1 MGLQLSYDLLTA
13 IQNRA
18 SLALK
23 EWTVP
28 ALDPGSPSLLL
39 KALNQADTAA
49 PDLDLFDVSPLLD
62 RLDLGGLVGEGDTT
76 PDVRQWV
83 TGAIGNLGGLQGVAH
98 QVLSGNPTAIVRG
111 LIDRVRTGGGARA
124 ARLPDVV
131 GGILRRQLGVGISFV
146 TTLTNLATAE
156 LPEQVVGGWKSYFF
170 GESGFQTV
178 DGIEIIAPGHSGV
191 LASLTPASVASAAA
205 LDPDGFK
212 QGLRGLRGLLNER
225 SGEQYVRDL
234 IRIVVEVGGDLR
246 YQLPARRGEL
256 MDLVR
261 DQDKATRWFK
271 GAASMAESLVTSAV
285 EEALLGV
292 AQFQTNPMLA
302 ASAATYAGTTAR
314 KATQHAFLS
323 HIPIPMR

>member
-28 ALDPGSPSLLL
+28 TRDPGSPSLLL
-39 KALNQADTAA
+39 NALNRADTAA
-49 PDLDLFDVSPLLD
+49 PELDLFDVSPLLD

-98 QVLSGNPTAIVRG
+98 QVLSGNPTTIVRG
-111 LIDRVRTGGGARA
+111 LIDRVRTGGAAGE

-146 TTLTNLATAE
+146 TTLTNLETAE

-170 GESGFQTV
+170 GENGFQTV
-178 DGIEIIAPGHSGV
+178 DGIEIIAPGHSGL
-191 LASLTPASVASAAA
+191 LASLTPASVASVA
-205 LDPDGFK
+205 LDPAGFK
-212 QGLRGLRGLLNER
+212 QGLRG
-225 SGEQYVRDL
+225 
-234 IRIVVEVGGDLR
+234 IVVEVGGDLR
-246 YQLPARRGEL
+246 YQLPARRDEL

-302 ASAATYAGTTAR
+302 ASAATYAGTAAR

-323 HIPIPMR
+323 HIPIPVR

>member
-28 ALDPGSPSLLL
+28 SRDPGSPSLLL
-39 KALNQADTAA
+39 DALNREDTAA
-49 PDLDLFDVSPLLD
+49 PELDLFDASPLLD

-76 PDVRQWV
+76 PDVRQWL
-83 TGAIGNLGGLQGVAH
+83 TGAIGNLGGLHGVAH

-111 LIDRVRTGGGARA
+111 LVDRLRTGGSAGGG
-124 ARLPDVV
+124 RLPDMV

-146 TTLTNLATAE
+146 TTLTNLETAD

-170 GESGFQTV
+170 GENGFQTV
-178 DGIEIIAPGHSGV
+178 DGIEIIAPGHSGL
-191 LASLTPASVASAAA
+191 LASLTPASVASAA

-256 MDLVR
+256 MTLVR

-302 ASAATYAGTTAR
+302 ASAATYAGTAAR

-323 HIPIPMR
+323 HIPIPLR

>member
-28 ALDPGSPSLLL
+28 TLDPGSPSLLL
-39 KALNQADTAA
+39 DALNREDTVA
-49 PDLDLFDVSPLLD
+49 PELDLFDVSPLLD

-83 TGAIGNLGGLQGVAH
+83 AGAIGNLGGLHGVAH

-111 LIDRVRTGGGARA
+111 LVDRVRTGGGAGA
-124 ARLPDVV
+124 GRLPDVV

-146 TTLTNLATAE
+146 TTLTNLATAD
-156 LPEQVVGGWKSYFF
+156 LPDQVIGAGRATS
-170 GESGFQTV
+170 SARV
-178 DGIEIIAPGHSGV
+178 DFRRST
-191 LASLTPASVASAAA
+191 ASRSSRPATAASWPPSTPASVASAA

-246 YQLPARRGEL
+246 YQLPARRDML

-261 DQDKATRWFK
+261 NQDKATRWFK

-302 ASAATYAGTTAR
+302 ASAATYAGTAAR

-323 HIPIPMR
+323 HIPIPLR

>member
-28 ALDPGSPSLLL
+28 TRDPGAPSLLL
-39 KALNQADTAA
+39 NALNREDTAA
-49 PDLDLFDVSPLLD
+49 PELDLFDVSPLLD

-76 PDVRQWV
+76 PDVRQWL
-83 TGAIGNLGGLQGVAH
+83 TGAIGNLGGLHGVAH

-111 LIDRVRTGGGARA
+111 LVDRLRKGGSAGGG
-124 ARLPDVV
+124 RLPDMV

-146 TTLTNLATAE
+146 TTLTNLETAD

-170 GESGFQTV
+170 GENGFQTV
-178 DGIEIIAPGHSGV
+178 DGIEIIAPGHSGL
-191 LASLTPASVASAAA
+191 LASLTPASVASVA
-205 LDPDGFK
+205 LDPAGFK

-246 YQLPARRGEL
+246 YQLPARRREL
-256 MDLVR
+256 MALV
-261 DQDKATRWFK
+261 
-271 GAASMAESLVTSAV
+271 
-285 EEALLGV
+285 
-292 AQFQTNPMLA
+292 
-302 ASAATYAGTTAR
+302 
-314 KATQHAFLS
+314 
-323 HIPIPMR
+323 

>member
-28 ALDPGSPSLLL
+28 TPDPGSPSLLL
-39 KALNQADTAA
+39 SALNREDTVA
-49 PDLDLFDVSPLLD
+49 PELDLFDVSPLLD

-76 PDVRQWV
+76 PDVRQWL
-83 TGAIGNLGGLQGVAH
+83 TGAIGNLGGLHGVAH

-111 LIDRVRTGGGARA
+111 VVDRVRTGGGAGA
-124 ARLPDVV
+124 GRLPDVV

-146 TTLTNLATAE
+146 TTLTNLATAD

-178 DGIEIIAPGHSGV
+178 DGIEIIAPGHSGL
-191 LASLTPASVASAAA
+191 LASLTPTSVASAA
-205 LDPDGFK
+205 LDPNAFK

-246 YQLPARRGEL
+246 YQLPARRDEL
-256 MDLVR
+256 MDVVR
-261 DQDKATRWFK
+261 NQDKAARWFK

-302 ASAATYAGTTAR
+302 ASAATYAGTAAR

-323 HIPIPMR
+323 HI

>member
-28 ALDPGSPSLLL
+28 PRDPGSPSLLL
-39 KALNQADTAA
+39 NALNREDTAA
-49 PDLDLFDVSPLLD
+49 PELDLFDVSPLLD

-76 PDVRQWV
+76 PDVRQWL
-83 TGAIGNLGGLQGVAH
+83 TGAIGNLGGLHGVAH

-111 LIDRVRTGGGARA
+111 LVDRLRTGGSAGGG
-124 ARLPDVV
+124 RLPDVV

-146 TTLTNLATAE
+146 TTLTNLETAE

-170 GESGFQTV
+170 GENGFQTV
-178 DGIEIIAPGHSGV
+178 DGIEIIAPGHSGL
-191 LASLTPASVASAAA
+191 LASLTPASVASVA

-246 YQLPARRGEL
+246 YQLPARRREL

-302 ASAATYAGTTAR
+302 ASAATYAGTAAR

-323 HIPIPMR
+323 HIPIPVR

>member
-28 ALDPGSPSLLL
+28 TLDPGSPSLLL
-39 KALNQADTAA
+39 DALNREDTTA
-49 PDLDLFDVSPLLD
+49 PELDLFDASPLLD

-76 PDVRQWV
+76 PDVRQWL
-83 TGAIGNLGGLQGVAH
+83 TGAIGNLGGLHGVAH

-111 LIDRVRTGGGARA
+111 LVDRLRTGGSAGGG
-124 ARLPDVV
+124 RLPDMV

-146 TTLTNLATAE
+146 TTLTNLETAD

-170 GESGFQTV
+170 GENGFQTV
-178 DGIEIIAPGHSGV
+178 DGIEIIAPGHSGL
-191 LASLTPASVASAAA
+191 LASLTPASVASAA
-205 LDPDGFK
+205 LDPDEFK

-246 YQLPARRGEL
+246 YQLPARRDVL

-261 DQDKATRWFK
+261 NQDKATRWFK

-302 ASAATYAGTTAR
+302 ASAATYAGTAAR

-323 HIPIPMR
+323 HIPIPLR